1 VTLPL
6 RIRTARLGLRVAGP
20 DDAAALLPHFDN
32 WNVIRWLTGP
42 AWPVT
47 LANKQAYLA
56 ECAAEGPALEE
67 YRVIERDGTPIGGV
81 GWGYRRSE
89 AARLAGEPEL
99 GYWLGQAHW
108 GQGIMSEAAAALVMG
123 LFTLPDIRVIRSG
136 AIVGNAASLAL
147 QVRLGFRNLGTRRGH
162 SRALGHEVDVVETC
176 LARHDLDDRA

>member
-1 VTLPL
+1 MTLPR
-6 RIRTARLGLRVAGP
+6 RISTARLALPVAGP

-67 YRVIERDGTPIGGV
+67 YRVIERDGVAIGGI
-81 GWGYRRSE
+81 GWGFRRNQ
-89 AARLAGEPEL
+89 AARVAGEPEL
-99 GYWLGQAHW
+99 GYWLGEAHW
-108 GQGIMSEAAAALVMG
+108 GQGIMGEAATALVRA
-123 LFTLPDIRVIRSG
+123 LLTLPDIRMIRSG
-136 AIVGNAASLAL
+136 AIVGNVASLAL
-147 QVRLGFRNLGTRRGH
+147 QARLGFRSLGTRRVH

-176 LARHDLDDRA
+176 LARDDLVNRA